1 MNYENNMQTLSHR
14 TSLEKKIPKA
24 NSEPSQTSKKKLS
37 AKIVNGFQP
46 LTIFAKSSISDV

>member
-37 AKIVNGFQP
+37 AKIVNGFQS
-46 LTIFAKSSISDV
+46 LTIFAKSSISHV